1 MEVVQFQCGTPS
13 RTTTAQK
20 AIRMRRR
27 VQIMLADSGGAS
39 DGFMSSEVDLGAS
52 SVVEDVSDML
62 LFIFIPLLLSTTSV
76 VSPLGV
82 GGNVFIP
89 EETGGLKWLGDRS
102 GETCSAELD
111 WVDWVGKPGKES
123 LTLRNHHFSPVSPVS
138 PVSPF
143 SLSHDIRVLD
153 GPLPTLLS

>member
-39 DGFMSSEVDLGAS
+39 DGFMSSKVDLGAS

-76 VSPLGV
+76 ASPLGV
-82 GGNVFIP
+82 DGNVFIP

-102 GETCSAELD
+102 GETCSAEL
-111 WVDWVGKPGKES
+111 DWVGKPGKES

>member
-39 DGFMSSEVDLGAS
+39 DGFMSSKVDLGAS
-52 SVVEDVSDML
+52 IVVEDVSDML

-102 GETCSAELD
+102 GETYPAELD
-111 WVDWVGKPGKES
+111 W
-123 LTLRNHHFSPVSPVS
+123 RQA
-138 PVSPF
+138 
-143 SLSHDIRVLD
+143 RQ
-153 GPLPTLLS
+153 